1 MVQEENIL
9 ISDHYEIHMVII
21 YITPDIALYK
31 KNAIRYLHTSP
42 GKSHKTGKGGLIVH
56 SETKFL
62 WSYTDNLTTYIME
75 LT

>member
-31 KNAIRYLHTSP
+31 KKNAIRHPHTSP
-42 GKSHKTGKGGLIVH
+42 GKTHKTGKGDG
-56 SETKFL
+56 
-62 WSYTDNLTTYIME
+62 
-75 LT
+75 